1 MKKINFNVMKG
12 NSIPAFNKRKPRTLN
27 FAIASFLIIGSSP
40 GLIAPAHAT
49 SFERLSSLLA
59 STPEGGWVKASTN
72 FYSDAWPTGADAV
85 PGTRGFPGA
94 VVYAWSSFA

>member
-1 MKKINFNVMKG
+1 MKKINVSVVNE
-12 NSIPAFNKRKPRTLN
+12 NSNPVFNKKKMRVSH
-27 FAIASFLIIGSSP
+27 FALASFLLISSCP
-40 GLIAPAHAT
+40 GLVAQAHAN

-59 STPEGGWVKASTN
+59 AAPEGGWVKASTN